1 VFAAPAKT
9 SSADGKALA
18 LFLAELFKEASY
30 TGIRLTWGAADEE
43 GHGHEQG
50 PDDGNPGRC
59 QLGKDLDGC
68 ALAPV
73 DLQTRKDVA
82 GAEDGLHVEQ
92 H

>member
-1 VFAAPAKT
+1 
-9 SSADGKALA
+9 
-18 LFLAELFKEASY
+18 
-30 TGIRLTWGAADEE
+30 
-43 GHGHEQG
+43 
-50 PDDGNPGRC
+50 
-59 QLGKDLDGC
+59 LDGC